1 MNRSDRFRLLFV
13 ICSFFIVV
21 ALSWRLLPHMPDSQG
36 GGMTYDAV
44 TSYTTCIESGHVT
57 NWHSS
62 LLMYECIALKHV
74 AALVFGREFSG
85 TGILWGVWIATTI
98 VMAVAI
104 CLLAYTMLKKGSW
117 WAIALPCCIAV
128 SFKYVGDL
136 SPVGLDYY
144 FTCLLWCLFAVMF
157 MHFQAGQTMFRGFYL
172 VLIFLL
178 LLHLVSYRKNF
189 ALSVPFVLGWLFY
202 TMNWFREMKWKK
214 QFAVCMAVTFAL
226 VSFSMTWVDV
236 LFPVEKRHPLR
247 PMMESDIRIAAVLRG
262 EQDPYRLR
270 GLMQSEGKPEE
281 RCISA
286 YWVAPPESMWKES
299 LAIYVDEWK
308 RNPETMSAAAII
320 QRIQFYSGGHSFP
333 FLKDAVESRFPAV
346 RRNENAWNTIAPTVQ
361 SPLKRLFWLCMA
373 PICVVLGFVCWR
385 REIVSPEIC
394 AAVIIA
400 GSLST
405 LYSLSYLL
413 VTPTP
418 DARYLAPAHMM
429 SLFSLSVQS
438 FAILETSGKWIYA
451 KLHLR

>member
-1 MNRSDRFRLLFV
+1 
-13 ICSFFIVV
+13 
-21 ALSWRLLPHMPDSQG
+21 
-36 GGMTYDAV
+36 
-44 TSYTTCIESGHVT
+44 
-57 NWHSS
+57 
-62 LLMYECIALKHV
+62 
-74 AALVFGREFSG
+74 
-85 TGILWGVWIATTI
+85 
-98 VMAVAI
+98 
-104 CLLAYTMLKKGSW
+104 
-117 WAIALPCCIAV
+117 
-128 SFKYVGDL
+128 
-136 SPVGLDYY
+136 
-144 FTCLLWCLFAVMF
+144 
-157 MHFQAGQTMFRGFYL
+157 MFRGFYL

>member
-1 MNRSDRFRLLFV
+1 
-13 ICSFFIVV
+13 
-21 ALSWRLLPHMPDSQG
+21 MPDSQG
-36 GGMTYDAV
+36 RGMTYDAV

-299 LAIYVDEWK
+299 LAIYVNEWK

-405 LYSLSYLL
+405 LYSLSYLV

-429 SLFSLSVQS
+429 SLFSLSVLS

>member
-36 GGMTYDAV
+36 RGMTYDAV

-299 LAIYVDEWK
+299 LAIYVNEWK

-405 LYSLSYLL
+405 LYSLSYLV

-429 SLFSLSVQS
+429 SLFSLSVLS